1 MNSKNLKKVLST
13 SIASLTVLSTLSGSV
28 STKIYAEDAINI
40 AYGEYN
46 VTIKFSDELLNS
58 NEESYNKF
66 CKELHGLAD
75 LLNKNAGDKERTEL
89 TIDFK
94 DAYKTE
100 IENALSSLGENDNKA
115 GVLANWLKKAIE
127 KAPKGLSEPTD
138 PTGDSTPTP
147 EVQKT
152 PEVQQ
157 TPAGTN
163 PQGTGTVTD
172 QPAASGSTPTPE
184 VQKTPEGTNPQGT
197 DTVTGQPVEQQEP
210 TAQNQDPTDP
220 TAIENKEK
228 TEKDAKNDKSL
239 FKKISEAISGIF
251 KRIKNWFTSTFNAI
265 KKFFSKNN

>member
-13 SIASLTVLSTLSGSV
+13 SIASLTVLSTLSGSI

-46 VTIKFSDELLNS
+46 VTIKFSDELFNN

-94 DAYKTE
+94 DVYKTE
-100 IENALSSLGENDNKA
+100 IENALSSLGENDDKA

-147 EVQKT
+147 EVQ
-152 PEVQQ
+152 Q

-184 VQKTPEGTNPQGT
+184 VQQTPAGTNPQGT
-197 DTVTGQPVEQQEP
+197 DTVTGQPVEQQE
-210 TAQNQDPTDP
+210 P

-251 KRIKNWFTSTFNAI
+251 KGIKNWFTSTFNAI

>member
-13 SIASLTVLSTLSGSV
+13 SIASLTVLSTLSGSI

-46 VTIKFSDELLNS
+46 VTIKFSDELFNS

-94 DAYKTE
+94 DVYKTE
-100 IENALSSLGENDNKA
+100 IENALSSLGENDDKA

-147 EVQKT
+147 EVQ
-152 PEVQQ
+152 Q
-157 TPAGTN
+157 TPA
-163 PQGTGTVTD
+163 
-172 QPAASGSTPTPE
+172 
-184 VQKTPEGTNPQGT
+184 GTNPQGT
-197 DTVTGQPVEQQEP
+197 DTVTGQPVEQQE
-210 TAQNQDPTDP
+210 P

-251 KRIKNWFTSTFNAI
+251 KGIKDWFTSTFNAI